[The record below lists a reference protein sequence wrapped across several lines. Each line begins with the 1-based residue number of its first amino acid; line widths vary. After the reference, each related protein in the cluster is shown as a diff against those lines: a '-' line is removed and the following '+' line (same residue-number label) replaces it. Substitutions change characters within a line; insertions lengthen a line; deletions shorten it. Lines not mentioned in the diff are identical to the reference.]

1 MGSNGGRREGL
12 SRTRGRYCGGALA
25 CELVIAFAR
34 VKEGRDYNEYIQHRA
49 QQQANTGMMSE

>member
-34 VKEGRDYNEYIQHRA
+34 VKEGRDYMNIFSTVLSNKPIPE
-49 QQQANTGMMSE
+49 